1 VVFSADGRTIL
12 TPNGT
17 NAGGAVKLWDVP
29 TEKER
34 ITLSLGQAQLVQY
47 DGQHVV
53 SVSRETFSGSSVYKI
68 RIWETASGM
77 ERRQITI
84 PHLES
89 LDIAAVSTD
98 ERRVI
103 LYGGSD
109 HYSVVQD
116 VLDLHELLVL
126 AWKRVTRDFTAE
138 ERALF
143 LGEAVPT
150 PMARLFP
157 GRSSPGTTV
166 TPTATARPSPPTTPS
181 PSPRLTPTGAP

>member
-1 VVFSADGRTIL
+1 
-12 TPNGT
+12 
-17 NAGGAVKLWDVP
+17 
-29 TEKER
+29 
-34 ITLSLGQAQLVQY
+34 
-47 DGQHVV
+47 
-53 SVSRETFSGSSVYKI
+53 
-68 RIWETASGM
+68 M

-84 PHLES
+84 PQLES

-109 HYSVVQD
+109 PYSVVQD

-181 PSPRLTPTGAP
+181 PSPLLTPTGAP